1 MKENCE
7 KRESKLLF
15 RCNKKNKKK
24 TKQLIVFIILE
35 NTYNYHT

>member
-7 KRESKLLF
+7 KKRVSLDVIK
-15 RCNKKNKKK
+15 RIKKK

>member
-7 KRESKLLF
+7 KKIVSLDVIKRI
-15 RCNKKNKKK
+15 KKK